1 MRIAP
6 VVSAALVLA
15 LSAGCASVAKV
26 ESGQQ
31 TIGGRLTVHL
41 DGAWNRISAPGLGPA
56 ETWTMEGLP
65 VDQLSIFSGLKDGE
79 AIHDENRGG
88 ATRLKSFQF
97 RSAMQPEDI
106 AALFEGAYTRDGS
119 RFNLL
124 KLEPVTFG
132 GIKGIMFDY
141 ALTRK
146 IDNVQ
151 LSGVGYVA
159 ISRGELFA
167 IVYSAP
173 RLTFFSRHIAKVEQI
188 SASARI
194 RE

>member
-6 VVSAALVLA
+6 VLSAVLA
-15 LSAGCASVAKV
+15 LAISGCASVVKV
-26 ESGQQ
+26 ESGQR
-31 TIGGRLTVHL
+31 TIGERLTVHL

-65 VDQLSIFSGLKDGE
+65 VDQLAIFSGLKDGE
-79 AIHDENRGG
+79 AIHPETHT
-88 ATRLKSFQF
+88 AASKTKSFQF
-97 RSAMQPEDI
+97 RSGMQPDDI
-106 AALFEGAYTRDGS
+106 AALFEGAFTRDGS
-119 RFNLL
+119 RYKLVN
-124 KLEPVTFG
+124 LEPVSFG
-132 GIKGIMFDY
+132 GVKGVKFEY

-146 IDNVQ
+146 MDNVQ
-151 LSGVGYVA
+151 LSGVGYAAV
-159 ISRGELFA
+159 SRGELFA

-173 RLTFFSRHIAKVEQI
+173 RLAFFPRHIAKVEQS

>member
-65 VDQLSIFSGLKDGE
+65 VDQLAIFSGLKDGE
-79 AIHDENRGG
+79 AIHPENRGA
-88 ATRLKSFQF
+88 ATKLKNFQF
-97 RSAMQPEDI
+97 RSGMQAEDI
-106 AALFEGAYTRDGS
+106 AALFEGAFTRDGS
-119 RFNLL
+119 RFKLVN
-124 KLEPVTFG
+124 LEPAAFG
-132 GIKGIMFDY
+132 GIKGVKFEY

-146 IDNVQ
+146 VDNVQ
-151 LSGVGYVA
+151 LSGVGYAAV
-159 ISRGELFA
+159 SRGELFA

-173 RLTFFSRHIAKVEQI
+173 RLAFFPRHIAKVEQI
-188 SASARI
+188 SRSARI

>member
-1 MRIAP
+1 MRIVLA
-6 VVSAALVLA
+6 VVALVL
-15 LSAGCASVAKV
+15 SGCASVVKV

-31 TIGGRLTVHL
+31 TIGERLTVHL

-65 VDQLSIFSGLKDGE
+65 VDQLAIFSGLKDGE
-79 AIHDENRGG
+79 AIHPESHT
-88 ATRLKSFQF
+88 AASKLKSFQF
-97 RSAMQPEDI
+97 RSGMQAEDI
-106 AALFEGAYTRDGS
+106 AALFEGALTRDGS
-119 RFNLL
+119 RFKLVN
-124 KLEPVTFG
+124 LEPITFG
-132 GIKGIMFDY
+132 GVKGVKFEY

-159 ISRGELFA
+159 VSRGELFA

-173 RLTFFSRHIAKVEQI
+173 RLAFFSRHIAKVEQI
-188 SASARI
+188 SRSARI
-194 RE
+194 KE